1 MYSKR
6 KDNYRPIIYDLID
19 FENSNF
25 KNLLFELIISCLAY
39 NPKKRP
45 SSVELLKFVLQLENL
60 IDRKSN
66 FNYNS
71 SNLSKNSSYSDI
83 LSSDFIRNL
92 DNKDSYLESIKN
104 RTKLRRKYDTSYESN
119 IIIK

>member
-25 KNLLFELIISCLAY
+25 KNLLFEMIISCLAY

-92 DNKDSYLESIKN
+92 DNKDSYLESIRN
-104 RTKLRRKYDTSYESN
+104 RTKLKRKYDTSYESN